1 MAIMTQ
7 KKFHSYESQGIQ
19 TKNLFN
25 EIYKQIL

>member
-1 MAIMTQ
+1 MAIMTK